1 MCVAIQLFYWI
12 IADDMYQKPKILI
25 RVVLSLIFSDKIDLG
40 WDQAFR
46 AIWDKG
52 KRKYIVDIDKE
63 RYVTDT
69 ENIIMDVKAEGLYS
83 SGTRIFRVYN
93 QNDTNKEHPL
103 ILKDYWPATVYDT
116 EVETRS
122 KILDSI
128 LDKEEHELVEK
139 ALLTPIHSEKV
150 KIGDK
155 EDNTETVI
163 LRGKSPSGIHIFKPS
178 REKNGQRPNAE
189 KRLCK
194 GSSSVIGALPP
205 DSSNRLNGNIRTSIF
220 PRIHCR
226 IVYKEFATPYQ
237 DLDNIKDMLLVLEH
251 SIDGLSVIYIYT
263 P

>member
-1 MCVAIQLFYWI
+1 MGIQ
-12 IADDMYQKPKILI
+12 
-25 RVVLSLIFSDKIDLG
+25 
-40 WDQAFR
+40 
-46 AIWDKG
+46 AIWEKG
-52 KRKYIVDIDKE
+52 KRKYIINIEKE

-83 SGTRIFRVYN
+83 TGTRIFRVYN
-93 QNDTNKEHPL
+93 QNDKNKEHPL

-128 LDKEEHELVEK
+128 LDREEHKLVEK

-163 LRGKSPSGIHIFKPS
+163 LRGKSPDRIYQFKLSKDKSGDKPD
-178 REKNGQRPNAE
+178 AE
-189 KRLCK
+189 KRLSV
-194 GSSSVIGALPP
+194 GSSASISALPRDIP
-205 DSSNRLNGNIRTSIF
+205 KDPTKNQRTSIF

-251 SIDGLSVIYIYT
+251 SIDGLSVLYIYILRSI
-263 P
+263 

>member
-1 MCVAIQLFYWI
+1 MGIQ
-12 IADDMYQKPKILI
+12 
-25 RVVLSLIFSDKIDLG
+25 
-40 WDQAFR
+40 
-46 AIWDKG
+46 AIWEKG
-52 KRKYIVDIDKE
+52 KRKYIINIEKE

-83 SGTRIFRVYN
+83 AGTRIFRVYN
-93 QNDTNKEHPL
+93 QNDKNKEHPL

-128 LDKEEHELVEK
+128 FNKEEYELVEK

-163 LRGKSPSGIHIFKPS
+163 LRGKSPTGIYKFKPPKEKTS
-178 REKNGQRPNAE
+178 RKSKA
-189 KRLCK
+189 KDCHA
-194 GSSSVIGALPP
+194 VGAPSAISELPRETEE
-205 DSSNRLNGNIRTSIF
+205 DSSENQRTSIF

-226 IVYKEFATPYQ
+226 IVYKEYATPYQ
-237 DLDNIKDMLLVLEH
+237 DLDNINDMLMVLEH
-251 SIDGLSVIYIYT
+251 SIDGTSALYIYIL
-263 P
+263 